1 MTTLAQTV
9 NFHNQTLTT
18 LEKDGVQYVAMKPIC
33 DNIGLDWVSQHKR
46 IQRKEVLKSVTVM
59 MTATGID

>member
-1 MTTLAQTV
+1 MNLTLW
-9 NFHNQTLTT
+9 LILSPKETT

-33 DNIGLDWVSQHKR
+33 ENIGLDWDGQRKR
-46 IQRKEVLKSVTVM
+46 IDRKEVLKSVTVM